1 MENNGRVWICCGN
14 DLETNETIKI
24 LDKQDENCIFA
35 SRVQGVSWRNL
46 RPAIQNLIR
55 RKSKEGSKIYGIG
68 VSDRLLGVDTYNI
81 TSSMD
86 TEKGKLS
93 SLDVVS
99 ELLDVKLSLD
109 QQFISSYL
117 KEGKDGVYKLADKLE
132 IGDYGNKILTY
143 IQIRDRQAK
152 GIQISQEA
160 ETVRA
165 LQNKREILDGNF
177 SVIKLP
183 HNKIETIVDRNF
195 DDDNLLVLCPNEETY
210 FLGEEKYVKK
220 LEHKFDN
227 ESKSKQLR
235 YI

>member
-1 MENNGRVWICCGN
+1 MENKGRVWICCGN
-14 DLETNETIKI
+14 DLETNETIKM

-35 SRVQGVSWRNL
+35 SRVQGISWRNL

-68 VSDRLLGVDTYNI
+68 MSDRLLGVDTYNI
-81 TSSMD
+81 TSTMD
-86 TEKGKLS
+86 TENGKLS
-93 SLDVVS
+93 SLDVIS

-109 QQFISSYL
+109 QLFISSYL
-117 KEGKDGVYKLADKLE
+117 KEGKNGVCNLAEKLE
-132 IGDYGNKILTY
+132 IGDSGNAILEN

-152 GIQISQEA
+152 GITITQEA

-165 LQNKREILDGNF
+165 IQNKRQILDGNV
-177 SVIKLP
+177 SVIKLS
-183 HNKIETIVDRNF
+183 HNKIETIIDRNL
-195 DDDNLLVLCPNEETY
+195 DDNLLVLCPNEETF
-210 FLGEEKYVKK
+210 FLGDEKYIKK

-235 YI
+235 NI